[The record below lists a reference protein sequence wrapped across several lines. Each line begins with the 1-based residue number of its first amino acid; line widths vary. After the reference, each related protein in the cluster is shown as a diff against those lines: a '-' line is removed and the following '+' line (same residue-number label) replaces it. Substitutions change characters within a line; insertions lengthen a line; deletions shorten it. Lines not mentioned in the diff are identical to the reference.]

1 MRKIHVDIEEGNSI
15 TCEDFNT
22 YEDAKDFLE
31 AMDDTS
37 FERIWGI
44 KN

>member
-1 MRKIHVDIEEGNSI
+1 MRRIHVDIEEGNSI

-31 AMDDTS
+31 AMS
-37 FERIWGI
+37 FNEIWGI
-44 KN
+44 EK